1 MNMNNQNEFKDGAE
15 LSRKTGRPKV
25 KHGGSRPGAGRK
37 SRMTEN
43 EIIQKLDPMQA
54 LAFEKLREKIEAGDI
69 NALKIYFNY
78 YLGMP
83 AQKVEQ
89 NVTGSLSSV
98 SVEVVRPALVDS
110 QEN

>member
-1 MNMNNQNEFKDGAE
+1 MNMNNQNEIKDGPE
-15 LSRKTGRPKV
+15 ISRKTGKPKT
-25 KHGGSRPGAGRK
+25 KHGGYRPGSGRK
-37 SRMTEN
+37 TRMN
-43 EIIQKLDPMQA
+43 EAEILHKLEPMNA

-98 SVEVVRPALVDS
+98 SVEVVRPALIDS
-110 QEN
+110 QDN